1 MTSKT
6 KTNIHRH
13 SNFDAAYKN
22 VSDMCNM
29 QNNNLWDDNT
39 ERVHSRKDKSLYF
52 NSKLENLRRSNFDA
66 AYKNVSDMCNVQ
78 NNDLD
83 LPMRVYQK
91 ASKQKKNI
99 THFMFWL
106 LFTSPVA
113 SVLKKLR
120 FIHFLTFPACF

>member
-1 MTSKT
+1 MLPTKMLVT
-6 KTNIHRH
+6 CVTCKIITCEMITQKEFTLVKTNP
-13 SNFDAAYKN
+13 F
-22 VSDMCNM
+22 
-29 QNNNLWDDNT
+29 NLN
-39 ERVHSRKDKSLYF
+39 K
-52 NSKLENLRRSNFDA
+52 KLENLRRSNFDA

-91 ASKQKKNI
+91 ASKQKNI

-113 SVLKKLR
+113 SVLEKLK
-120 FIHFLTFPACF
+120 FIHFLTFPACFLIPIFFFQFEF